1 MRGAIVSKSHLRTL
15 QTIVNLP
22 TAPFVEGKVAAFIR
36 AFVARHPQLNIRADQ
51 FGNLRV
57 KYSPRRR
64 PSRKPVGRPILFA
77 AHMDHPGFLAER
89 MVGSDRVYAEWRGWV
104 QGRYFK
110 NERVMF
116 HDGRRW
122 IGGIIEKSI
131 PHEPGKTPKRVA
143 ASARSFGATAPPKAV
158 IARVKGRVPAGSVG
172 MWGLPDASIRGHR
185 LACRAC
191 DDLSGLAGIIC
202 ALEEMC
208 RRNTRCPCYALFTRA
223 EEVGFGGALAA
234 ADGGTLPKGVIV
246 VAVENS
252 KAIPGVALGD
262 GPVLRVGD
270 KASVFTP
277 AATAYCQVAAEKL
290 AREDSTFRFQRKL
303 MDGGTCESTAY
314 CHYGHD
320 ATGICLPLLNYHNM
334 DAERRKI
341 APEIIDTRDFL
352 NLVKWFVALAESPIH
367 IKYDDNHPGLG
378 KRLDALLKQH
388 RPRLLRTARA
398 YR

>member
-1 MRGAIVSKSHLRTL
+1 MSTKHLKTL

-22 TAPFVEGKVAAFIR
+22 TAPFAEASVAAFIR
-36 AFVARHPQLNIRADQ
+36 GFVARHRELRVRGDR
-51 FGNLRV
+51 FGNLLV
-57 KYSPRRR
+57 KYLPRRKSGKGR
-64 PSRKPVGRPILFA
+64 VGRPILFA
-77 AHMDHPGFLAER
+77 AHMDHPGFVAQR
-89 MVGSDRVYAEWRGWV
+89 MVGAGRVYADWRGWV

-110 NERVMF
+110 GERVIF
-116 HDGRRW
+116 RVGSRW
-122 IGGIIEKSI
+122 VEGTIEKCM
-131 PHEPGKTPKRVA
+131 PHEPGKMPKRAVA
-143 ASARSFGATAPPKAV
+143 SGRPFGATAPPKGV
-158 IARVKGRVPAGSVG
+158 IARVGRDVPEGSVG
-172 MWGLPDASIRGHR
+172 MWGLPDAKIRGHR
-185 LACRAC
+185 LACRAS
-191 DDLSGLAGIIC
+191 DDLSGLAGIVC

-208 RRNTRCPCYALFTRA
+208 RQGTRCPCYALFTRA

-252 KAIPGVALGD
+252 KAIAGVSLGD

-290 AREDSTFRFQRKL
+290 AEADATFKFQRKL

-334 DAERRKI
+334 DTEREKI
-341 APEIIDTRDFL
+341 GPEIIDTRDFL
-352 NLVKWFVALAESPIH
+352 NLVKWFVSLAESPMRIRFEEG
-367 IKYDDNHPGLG
+367 HPGLG

-388 RPRLLRTARA
+388 RRRLMRTAA
-398 YR
+398 TC

>member
-1 MRGAIVSKSHLRTL
+1 VSTKLLKTL

-22 TAPFVEGKVAAFIR
+22 TAPFAEGSVATFIR
-36 AFVARHPQLNIRADQ
+36 AFVARRPQLRVRADQ
-51 FGNLRV
+51 FGNLLV

-64 PSRKPVGRPILFA
+64 ASRKPIGRPILFA
-77 AHMDHPGFLAER
+77 AHMDHPGFVAQEMLDA
-89 MVGSDRVYAEWRGWV
+89 GRVYADWRGWV

-110 NERVMF
+110 DERVVF
-116 HDGRRW
+116 RVGRRW
-122 IGGIIEKSI
+122 VEGVIEKRI
-131 PHEPGKTPKRVA
+131 PHEPGKTPKRVV

-158 IARVKGRVPAGSVG
+158 IARVKRPVPAGSVG
-172 MWGLPDASIRGHR
+172 MWGLPDAEVRGHR
-185 LACRAC
+185 LACRAS
-191 DDLSGLAGIIC
+191 DDLSGLAAIIC

-252 KAIPGVALGD
+252 KAIPGVVLGD

-270 KASVFTP
+270 KATVFTP
-277 AATAYCQVAAEKL
+277 AATAYCQVAAEEL
-290 AREDSTFRFQRKL
+290 AKKDPTFRFQRKL

-334 DAERRKI
+334 DTDRRKI
-341 APEIIDTRDFL
+341 APEVIDTRDFL

-367 IKYDDNHPGLG
+367 IKYDDRHPGLG
-378 KRLDALLKQH
+378 KRLAALLKQH
-388 RPRLLRTARA
+388 RPRLLKTAA
-398 YR
+398 SFIS